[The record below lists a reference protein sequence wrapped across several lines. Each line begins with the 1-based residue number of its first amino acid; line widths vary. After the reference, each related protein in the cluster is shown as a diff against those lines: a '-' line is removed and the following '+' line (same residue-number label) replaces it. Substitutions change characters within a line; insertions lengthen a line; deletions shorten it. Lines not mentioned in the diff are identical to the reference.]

1 MQQPTLEELTKSEIQ
16 ALESTDRISR
26 LEREKALNKKLIE
39 EFKEREK
46 RASRALVLY
55 ERKIKFMKQSTIDE
69 LLGICRQLNEYKQGL
84 PEGSDTELDE
94 NIEQTLSAILDICN
108 NLESNALISK
118 SDRDFILNRSAKK
131 SSNSGMDLGSRFD
144 KLKEEFNQ
152 KIGSS
157 VSRKRGRPRKGEES
171 IVSNIGLGKKAKYDV
186 AEPKPVK
193 TDAQLEKKI
202 SDIFYGKP
210 NEEKV
215 SSGIANTDDS
225 LFDFDEAL
233 NPNISLSDIMND
245 IMRAPDKA
253 EPVTVYDASS
263 IGREVKIERNRTP
276 KTPSKI
282 DMLESGMIIFNRR
295 KK

>member
-26 LEREKALNKKLIE
+26 LEREKVLNKKLIE

-55 ERKIKFMKQSTIDE
+55 ERKIKFLKQSTIDE
-69 LLGICRQLNEYKQGL
+69 LLGICRQLGAYKQDL
-84 PEGSDTELDE
+84 QEGGSPAEADE
-94 NIEQTLSAILDICN
+94 GIEAALNAILQVCN
-108 NLESNALISK
+108 SLEANARISK

-131 SSNSGMDLGSRFD
+131 SSGSMDLGSRFD
-144 KLKEEFNQ
+144 RLKEEFNQ

-171 IVSNIGLGKKAKYDV
+171 IVSNIGLGKKAKYDIP
-186 AEPKPVK
+186 EPKPVK
-193 TDAQLEKKI
+193 PDAQLEQKI

-210 NEEKV
+210 TEERV
-215 SSGIANTDDS
+215 NSGIANTADS

-245 IMRAPDKA
+245 IMSAPEKA
-253 EPVTVYDASS
+253 EPVTYSAAN
-263 IGREVKIERNRTP
+263 IGREVKIERNKSPR
-276 KTPSKI
+276 TPSKI
-282 DMLESGMIIFNRR
+282 DMLESGMIIFDRR